1 MSRKVSEMGS
11 VERAVNRDLGKMGRA
26 AKASALGAMAL
37 SLGRKIDESDT
48 PGAAAAVA
56 KELRP
61 TLLELAKEFP
71 IVQEADELEQLRA
84 ERAGSLGSLRSAGET
99 P

>member
-1 MSRKVSEMGS
+1 
-11 VERAVNRDLGKMGRA
+11 MGRA

-71 IVQEADELEQLRA
+71 PVRDADELESLRSR
-84 ERAGSLGSLRSAGET
+84 RAGSPGTLRSAGET

>member
-1 MSRKVSEMGS
+1 MGA
-11 VERAVNRDLGKMGRA
+11 VERAVNRDLGKMGRV

-37 SLGRKIDESDT
+37 SLGRKIDEADT

-61 TLLELAKEFP
+61 TLLELEKQFP
-71 IVQEADELEQLRA
+71 PAREADELEQLR
-84 ERAGSLGSLRSAGET
+84 ERHQEQGA
-99 P
+99 

>member
-1 MSRKVSEMGS
+1 MSRKVSDMGT
-11 VERAVNRDLGKMGRA
+11 VERAVNRDLGRMGRA

-37 SLGRKIDESDT
+37 ALGRKIDESDT

-71 IVQEADELEQLRA
+71 PSREADELELLRA
-84 ERAGSLGSLRSAGET
+84 RHQERGA
-99 P
+99 